1 MMIKLTIKSY
11 NITKIF
17 IQFYFLNSYLL
28 SYGVNIC
35 IVQIFKKI
43 SQNIIVVKLVILLSS
58 YSFFLFTFTIITFIL
73 LFFDINQ
80 KEKLSI
86 NIHPDE

>member
-1 MMIKLTIKSY
+1 MISYNDDKITIKSY

-35 IVQIFKKI
+35 IVPIFKKNI
-43 SQNIIVVKLVILLSS
+43 SK
-58 YSFFLFTFTIITFIL
+58 YYCC
-73 LFFDINQ
+73 
-80 KEKLSI
+80 
-86 NIHPDE
+86 

>member
-28 SYGVNIC
+28 SYGVNIR
-35 IVQIFKKI
+35 IVPIIKKI
-43 SQNIIVVKLVILLSS
+43 SQNIIVVKLVTLLSS
-58 YSFFLFTFTIITFIL
+58 YSFFFYL
-73 LFFDINQ
+73 LLQ
-80 KEKLSI
+80 
-86 NIHPDE
+86 